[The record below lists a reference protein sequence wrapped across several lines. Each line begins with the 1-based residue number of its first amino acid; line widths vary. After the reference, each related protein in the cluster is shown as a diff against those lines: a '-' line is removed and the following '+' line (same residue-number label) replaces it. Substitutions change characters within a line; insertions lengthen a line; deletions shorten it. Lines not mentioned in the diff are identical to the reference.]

1 MELFFPCT
9 YSLAAEL
16 PLFFFIDKTDL
27 AAYIAK
33 SGDYR
38 CHAKWLTQEE
48 DSCGNRAM
56 AAVNQPDYSGRLADA
71 LELHTRAVAAAE
83 YSIRIHIS

>member
-1 MELFFPCT
+1 MHIQAGHRPPEP
-9 YSLAAEL
+9 

-33 SGDYR
+33 PDNYR
-38 CHAKWLTQEE
+38 CHAEWLTQKE

-71 LELHTRAVAAAE
+71 PELHTRAVAAAE
-83 YSIRIHIS
+83 HSIRIHVL